1 MIAFGTPFIA
11 VLKEAGI
18 TLNQYFML
26 YCYVY
31 EKKHLLNEY
40 NKNVEPI
47 PIDNLT
53 VLKKK
58 GFLIDLKGKWMSTD
72 RGEEFIK
79 DMVDSFSDQRSDN
92 PLLGDEDLVSLEN
105 VYEAEFE
112 KFLNSYPVKI
122 RRANGMES
130 YLKEGTKEIRD
141 LYISIVK
148 SNRATT
154 TSLQLA
160 IDYYVKRYT
169 DNGNTAYMK
178 TLKNWLSQDIWK
190 DVINYMDSPNFKTQN
205 SVNYGGKIE

>member
-47 PIDNLT
+47 PIDNLA

-58 GFLIDLKGKWMSTD
+58 GFLIDLEGKWMSTD

-112 KFLNSYPVKI
+112 
-122 RRANGMES
+122 
-130 YLKEGTKEIRD
+130 
-141 LYISIVK
+141 
-148 SNRATT
+148 
-154 TSLQLA
+154 
-160 IDYYVKRYT
+160 
-169 DNGNTAYMK
+169 
-178 TLKNWLSQDIWK
+178 
-190 DVINYMDSPNFKTQN
+190 
-205 SVNYGGKIE
+205 